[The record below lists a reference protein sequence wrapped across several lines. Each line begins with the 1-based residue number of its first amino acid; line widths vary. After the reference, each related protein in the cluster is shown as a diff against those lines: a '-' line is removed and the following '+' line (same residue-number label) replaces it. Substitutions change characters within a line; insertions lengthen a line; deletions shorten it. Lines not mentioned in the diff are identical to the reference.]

1 VRVSKAVLA
10 RIEQRVPMRTAGCRA
25 VREMTEARPLKDW
38 AALGVTLTNGRA
50 LPKADMDASLV
61 RGVKQH
67 FLVYRNYHA
76 LIDYNCSNA
85 YAIAAG
91 MLGDRVQ

>member
-1 VRVSKAVLA
+1 
-10 RIEQRVPMRTAGCRA
+10 
-25 VREMTEARPLKDW
+25 MTEARPLSRW
-38 AALGVTLTNGRA
+38 AALGVVLTNGQA
-50 LPKADMDASLV
+50 LPKANMDASLV

-85 YAIAAG
+85 YAISAG
-91 MLGDRVQ
+91 MLADLVR